1 MDIDQRLEALAQ
13 SLELLASFQKDS
25 EKRMDKLTDRMDK
38 LAERMDKLA
47 EQMVESGKRLD
58 RLTDIVAPI
67 ALLVLEHQSRIKRL
81 EDRPS

>member
-25 EKRMDKLTDRMDK
+25 EKRMDKL
-38 LAERMDKLA
+38 A
-47 EQMVESGKRLD
+47 EQMIESGKRLD

-67 ALLVLEHQSRIKRL
+67 ALLVLEHQSRIKGL

>member
-13 SLELLASFQKDS
+13 SLELLASLHKDS
-25 EKRMDKLTDRMDK
+25 EKRMDR
-38 LAERMDKLA
+38 LA

-67 ALLVLEHQSRIKRL
+67 ALLVFEHQSRIKRL
-81 EDRPS
+81 ENPPS